1 MIVVFGGFVFCDFR
15 LWKRCGGDFCLCG
28 CCSVRYRLVFWYW
41 FRCLQTLVTVGAG
54 VLLFYV
60 LVGYL
65 SWLTCY
71 GV

>member
-1 MIVVFGGFVFCDFR
+1 MIFVCGSGVVGFLF
-15 LWKRCGGDFCLCG
+15 LWLLWCVIDWC
-28 CCSVRYRLVFWYW
+28 FWYW
-41 FRCLQTLVTVGAG
+41 FRGSQTLVTVGSG